1 MRLKSKPLRGGGS
14 QYSAE
19 DAPGGTTL
27 WALPTSDHENI
38 GFRLV
43 HDSADR
49 VFRGGCWD
57 RSAQGARVARRGRGV
72 PAGRL
77 NALGFRLVHSD
88 QEEDACR
95 EPMTAGRAV

>member
-1 MRLKSKPLRGGGS
+1 MTTKSKPLRGGGS

-43 HDSADR
+43 CDDAVRVYRGGSWESPADYARAADR
-49 VFRGGCWD
+49 GW
-57 RSAQGARVARRGRGV
+57 
-72 PAGRL
+72 L
-77 NALGFRLVHSD
+77 NPGYRFDYLGFRLVR
-88 QEEDACR
+88 EE
-95 EPMTAGRAV
+95 T